1 MLNDH
6 GTDVSHRQEILV
18 EIQSEIKF
26 DERIQAILRQQQQ
39 DFQRLM
45 LLLKSFEGLLLLD
58 DLLMFRL
65 KWNVIHR
72 QRQELLPVSH
82 HFYHLL
88 GTLCL
93 LHLQPLDLHTSG
105 RK

>member
-6 GTDVSHRQEILV
+6 GTDVSRPQEILV

-26 DERIQAILRQQQQ
+26 DEGIQVILLQQQQ

-45 LLLKSFEGLLLLD
+45 LLLKSFGGLLLN
-58 DLLMFRL
+58 DLLMIRL

-72 QRQELLPVSH
+72 QRQEVLPTPH

-88 GTLCL
+88 DILCL
-93 LHLQPLDLHTSG
+93 LCRLLFYPSRLQT
-105 RK
+105 